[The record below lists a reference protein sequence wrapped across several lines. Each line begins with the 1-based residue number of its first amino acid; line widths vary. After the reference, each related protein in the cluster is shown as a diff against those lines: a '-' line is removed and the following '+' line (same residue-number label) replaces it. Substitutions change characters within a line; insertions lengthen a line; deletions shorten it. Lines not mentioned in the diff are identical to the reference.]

1 MYSCVNR
8 YVSGTTTVYKN
19 TCPYI
24 IMSVSVIVLLYTTK
38 AAYLLTRH
46 RHRKACCIYA
56 LLEFFCYF
64 PLRLVSDADIIFPPL
79 HVFDKLSHFAHAD
92 YVTLLMA

>member
-24 IMSVSVIVLLYTTK
+24 IMSVSVIVLLYTTN
-38 AAYLLTRH
+38 AYLLTRR
-46 RHRKACCIYA
+46 RHREACRTCA
-56 LLEFFCYF
+56 LLELFCYF
-64 PLRLVSDADIIFPPL
+64 LLRLVSEAEAIFPPL
-79 HVFDKLSHFAHAD
+79 HGFDKLNYTFG
-92 YVTLLMA
+92 LIIQNKINK